1 MTTSS
6 HLELAIQSL
15 EEATIHF
22 SDAVRAGEFM
32 NYHAYYLDRLD
43 LLKRATANLTTKMR
57 EEATESAQEELV
69 FG

>member
-6 HLELAIQSL
+6 HLELAIKSL

-43 LLKRATANLTTKMR
+43 LLKRAAANLRTKMQ
-57 EEATESAQEELV
+57 TETIETGQEELT